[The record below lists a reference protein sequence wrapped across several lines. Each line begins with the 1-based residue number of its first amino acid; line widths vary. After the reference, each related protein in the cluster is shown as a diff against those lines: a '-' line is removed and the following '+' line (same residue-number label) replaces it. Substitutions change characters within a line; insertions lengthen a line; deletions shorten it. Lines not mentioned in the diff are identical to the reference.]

1 MGFGFKKSK
10 NYGGVKV
17 NLSKSGIGFST
28 GVKGFRVSAGPN
40 GVNLNAGR
48 NGIYYRKKLSTS
60 DENVEDDENVETY
73 TLEEYD
79 CNSSKEHNKSENDKK
94 YSSDWV
100 SNFEDFICSPNSQC
114 YKITGSPYYKPKE
127 FDRPNLT
134 GWYLFAFI
142 CLFVQFLIGLS
153 VIAIL
158 IYYSMKL
165 KKSDKAI
172 AEKNYNNAL
181 DFYRN
186 KNYDAAIN
194 CYKEILEKFS
204 ILQIKQAITA
214 CYIKKKDY
222 QSALEQ
228 SNNYCYSDA
237 DKIRVVELLFCT
249 QKYTELINYIQN
261 FSDILKEN
269 IEVITLLG
277 LSYLKLE
284 NFEKALDVLSL
295 GPTKK
300 RTKIDYFLA
309 QYFYALGSTY
319 EKLQQNDKA
328 ITQFKKVAIYNED
341 FSDIKQKL
349 PIETKTKEKTLNQNF
364 DDFDFVKTFD
374 SYFISCDKYRKK
386 DGNIERGD
394 CQILFTDENFL
405 IKQDTEIIKNKISS
419 IYYFDIWEYEEKTYF
434 KIRMRSLTEYI
445 FGAID
450 FEADEIANYL
460 KTFNIKIEDN
470 R

>member
-1 MGFGFKKSK
+1 MGFSFKKSK
-10 NYGGVKV
+10 NFGGFKV

-48 NGIYYRKKLSTS
+48 NGRYYRKKLSTS

-73 TLEEYD
+73 TTSED
-79 CNSSKEHNKSENDKK
+79 NSLKEQTIYDKK
-94 YSSDWV
+94 YTLDWI
-100 SNFEDFICSPNSQC
+100 SNFEDFVQSQISYS
-114 YKITGSPYYKPKE
+114 YKVTGSPYRTPKE
-127 FDRPNLT
+127 FDRPSLT
-134 GWYLFAFI
+134 GWYIFAFI

-158 IYYSMKL
+158 FYYSIKL

-172 AEKNYNNAL
+172 AEKRYNEAL
-181 DFYRN
+181 AFYRD
-186 KNYDAAIN
+186 KKYDAAID
-194 CYKEILEKFS
+194 CYKEILEKFP

-214 CYIKKKDY
+214 CFIKKKDY

-228 SNNYCYSDA
+228 SNSYCYSDA

-249 QKYTELINYIQN
+249 EKYTELINYIQN
-261 FSDILKEN
+261 FSDKLKEN
-269 IEVITLLG
+269 VEVITLLG

-284 NFEKALDVLSL
+284 NFEKALEVLSL

-341 FSDIKQKL
+341 FSDIKRKL
-349 PIETKTKEKTLNQNF
+349 PIETKEKTLSQNF
-364 DDFDFVKTFD
+364 DDFNSIKTFD

-394 CQILFTDENFL
+394 CQILLNAENFL

-445 FGAID
+445 FGAIE

-460 KTFNIKIEDN
+460 KTFDIKIEDN

>member
-10 NYGGVKV
+10 NFGGVKL

-60 DENVEDDENVETY
+60 EENIEDDENVETS
-73 TLEEYD
+73 TTSED
-79 CNSSKEHNKSENDKK
+79 NSLKEQTICDKK
-94 YSSDWV
+94 YSLDWI
-100 SNFEDFICSPNSQC
+100 SNFEDFVQSQISYS
-114 YKITGSPYYKPKE
+114 YKVAGSPYRTPKE
-127 FDRPNLT
+127 FDRPSLT
-134 GWYLFAFI
+134 GWYIIAFI
-142 CLFVQFLIGLS
+142 CLFVQFFVGLTLF
-153 VIAIL
+153 AIL
-158 IYYSMKL
+158 IFFSIKL

-172 AEKNYNNAL
+172 AEKKHNEALALYRDKNYNSAL
-181 DFYRN
+181 D
-186 KNYDAAIN
+186 
-194 CYKEILEKFS
+194 CYLELLKKYPVPSIKE
-204 ILQIKQAITA
+204 AITA
-214 CYIKKKDY
+214 CYIGKKDY
-222 QSALEQ
+222 DTASVQ
-228 SNNYCYSDA
+228 SNSYCYSDA
-237 DKIRVVELLFCT
+237 DKIRTAELLFCAA
-249 QKYTELINYIQN
+249 KYTELIEYIQE
-261 FSDILKEN
+261 FSASLKEN

-277 LSYLKLE
+277 LSYFKLE
-284 NFEKALDVLSL
+284 NFEKAIEVLSL

-349 PIETKTKEKTLNQNF
+349 PMELKTEEKASSQNLN
-364 DDFDFVKTFD
+364 DFDFVKTFD

>member
-1 MGFGFKKSK
+1 M
-10 NYGGVKV
+10 
-17 NLSKSGIGFST
+17 
-28 GVKGFRVSAGPN
+28 
-40 GVNLNAGR
+40 
-48 NGIYYRKKLSTS
+48 
-60 DENVEDDENVETY
+60 
-73 TLEEYD
+73 
-79 CNSSKEHNKSENDKK
+79 
-94 YSSDWV
+94 
-100 SNFEDFICSPNSQC
+100 
-114 YKITGSPYYKPKE
+114 
-127 FDRPNLT
+127 
-134 GWYLFAFI
+134 FI

-158 IYYSMKL
+158 IYYSIKL

-186 KNYDAAIN
+186 KNYDAAID
-194 CYKEILEKFS
+194 CYKEILEKFP

-228 SNNYCYSDA
+228 SNSYCYSDA